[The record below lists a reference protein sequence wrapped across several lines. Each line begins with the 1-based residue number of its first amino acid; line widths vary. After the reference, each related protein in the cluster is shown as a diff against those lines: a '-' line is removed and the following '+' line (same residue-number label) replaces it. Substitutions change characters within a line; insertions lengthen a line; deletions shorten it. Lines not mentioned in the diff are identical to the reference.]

1 MATEPA
7 EPTEAFL
14 SKGSVGSVANMKP
27 RLFGTAGIRGV
38 TNVGITAE
46 LALRVARAYGDFLV
60 RRGKKSGSVAVGHDT
75 RWGAEMLARA
85 AASGFASAGLHVQFY
100 GCVSTGVFSLNV
112 AKTNQDGGL
121 LVTGSHMP
129 PDRIGLILVEGDGAI
144 APFSVTDPVEEI
156 LRSED
161 YREVEPR
168 QIGRLEEAFH
178 PYELYVSES
187 MQALDAALCRKKGYK
202 ILADPAN
209 GTASYIA
216 MEYFQWLGCKTEL
229 INYDPAPVP
238 GRPSEPRAGVVGE
251 AIDVVRREKCDL
263 GVCFDVDADRV
274 LFIDADGIP
283 VSEDTAGAVFARSVL
298 KPGDLCVVPINSS
311 GLIEQVCR
319 DAGARLEY
327 CGVGQPPTVEAIKKL
342 GAAYSYEES
351 GKYYFPR
358 QFLWPDGLY
367 SAGRMLE
374 LMATTGRTL
383 AELAGEF
390 PKYHQVKKNIEVAPD
405 RFEQA
410 MTRTL
415 QRLQKAL
422 VDGRARDIT
431 VDGFK
436 RVYDD
441 HSWLLFRKSGTEPL
455 IRIYSDAPTRE
466 RAEELAAKGE
476 AVLRECL

>member
-1 MATEPA
+1 M
-7 EPTEAFL
+7 
-14 SKGSVGSVANMKP
+14 GQ

-46 LALRVARAYGDFLV
+46 LALRVARAYGDYLAKQV
-60 RRGKKSGSVAVGHDT
+60 RKAGTVAVGHDT

-85 AASGFASAGLHVQFY
+85 AASGFASAGHHVQFY

-112 AKTNQDGGL
+112 ARTPLDGGL

-144 APFSVTDPVEEI
+144 APFSVSDRVEEI
-156 LRSED
+156 LQSED
-161 YREVEPR
+161 FREIPPR
-168 QIGRLEEAFH
+168 EIGRLEEAFH
-178 PYELYVSES
+178 PYEQYVSEC
-187 MQALDAALCRKKGYK
+187 MQALDAPLCRQKKYK
-202 ILADPAN
+202 VLADPAN

-216 MEYFQWLGCKTEL
+216 MEFFQWLGCTTEL

-238 GRPSEPRAGVVGE
+238 GRPSEPRAATVGE
-251 AIDVVRREKCDL
+251 AIEVVRREKCDL
-263 GVCFDVDADRV
+263 GACFDVDADRV

-283 VSEDTAGAVFARSVL
+283 VSEDTAGAVFAKSVL
-298 KPGDLCVVPINSS
+298 RQGDTCVVPINSS

-327 CGVGQPPTVEAIKKL
+327 CAVGQPPTLEAIKKL

-358 QFLWPDGLY
+358 RFLWPDGVY
-367 SAGRMLE
+367 SAGRMIE
-374 LMATTGRTL
+374 LMAKTGRTL
-383 AELAGEF
+383 AELAAEF
-390 PKYHQVKKNIEVAPD
+390 PKFHQVKKNVTVEEGTQD
-405 RFEQA
+405 RA
-410 MTRTL
+410 MLRAT
-415 QRLQKAL
+415 QRLAVNL
-422 VDGRARDIT
+422 VDGRARDVT

-455 IRIYSDAPTRE
+455 IRVYSDAPTRE
-466 RAEELAAKGE
+466 RAEELARKGE
-476 AVLRECL
+476 ALLQECL

>member
-1 MATEPA
+1 MEQ
-7 EPTEAFL
+7 
-14 SKGSVGSVANMKP
+14 

-38 TNVGITAE
+38 TNSGITAE
-46 LALRVARAYGDFLV
+46 LALRVARAYGDWIQ
-60 RRGKKSGSVAVGHDT
+60 RHARTQGSVAVGHDT

-100 GCVSTGVFSLNV
+100 GCVSTGVLSLNV
-112 AKTNQDGGL
+112 AKTKMDGAL
-121 LVTGSHMP
+121 LVTGSHLP
-129 PDRIGLILVEGDGAI
+129 PDRTGLILLLGDGSI
-144 APFSVTDPVEEI
+144 APFSVTDAVEEI

-161 YREVEPR
+161 YREVAAN

-178 PYELYVSES
+178 PYELYISEC
-187 MQALDAALCRKKGYK
+187 MQALDARLCRSKNFKV
-202 ILADPAN
+202 LADPAN

-216 MEYFQWLGCKTEL
+216 MEFFQWLGCSVEL

-251 AIDVVRREKCDL
+251 AIDAVRREKCDF
-263 GVCFDVDADRV
+263 GVCFDVDADRS

-283 VSEDTAGAVFARSVL
+283 VSEDTMGAVFAKSELR
-298 KPGDLCVVPINSS
+298 PGDVCVVPINSS

-319 DAGARLEY
+319 DVGARLEY
-327 CGVGQPPTVEAIKKL
+327 CAVGQPPTLEAIKRL
-342 GAAYSYEES
+342 DAAYSYEES

-358 QFLWPDGLY
+358 RFLWSDGLY
-367 SAGRMLE
+367 TAGRLIE
-374 LMATTGRTL
+374 LLAKTGRSV
-383 AELAGEF
+383 AELAAEF
-390 PKYHQVKKNIEVAPD
+390 PRFHQVKKNVSVADD
-405 RFEQA
+405 RKDQA
-410 MTRTL
+410 MIRAI
-415 QRLQKAL
+415 QRLKLAL
-422 VDGRARDIT
+422 TEGRTRDIT

-455 IRIYSDAPTRE
+455 IRVYSDAATKE

-476 AVLRECL
+476 RLLGDCL

>member
-1 MATEPA
+1 MT
-7 EPTEAFL
+7 
-14 SKGSVGSVANMKP
+14 

-46 LALRVARAYGDFLV
+46 LALRVARAYGDYIV
-60 RRGKKSGSVAVGHDT
+60 KHRKTHGSVAVGHDT

-85 AASGFASAGLHVQFY
+85 AASGFACAGLNTQFY

-112 AKTNQDGGL
+112 ARTQQDGGL

-144 APFSVTDPVEEI
+144 APFSVTDQVEQI
-156 LRSED
+156 LESED
-161 YREVEPR
+161 YREVPPR
-168 QIGRLEEAFH
+168 EIGRLEEAFH
-178 PYELYVSES
+178 PYEQYISEC
-187 MQALDAALCRKKGYK
+187 MQALDAPLCRKKHYK
-202 ILADPAN
+202 VLADPAN

-216 MEYFQWLGCKTEL
+216 MEFFQWLGCKTEL

-238 GRPSEPRAGVVGE
+238 GRPSEPRAATVTE

-263 GVCFDVDADRV
+263 GACFDVDADRV

-283 VSEDTAGAVFARSVL
+283 VSEDTVGAVFAKTIL
-298 KPGDLCVVPINSS
+298 KPGDVCVVPFNSS

-319 DAGARLEY
+319 NAGARLEY
-327 CGVGQPPTVEAIKKL
+327 CAVGQPPTLEAIKKL

-358 QFLWPDGLY
+358 TFLWPDGMY

-374 LMATTGRTL
+374 LMARSGRTL
-383 AELAGEF
+383 SELASEF
-390 PKYHQVKKNIEVAPD
+390 PKYHQVKRNVTVEA
-405 RFEQA
+405 EQQDQTMRRA
-410 MTRTL
+410 T
-415 QRLQKAL
+415 QRLEKAL
-422 VDGRARDIT
+422 VDGRTRDVT

-436 RVYDD
+436 RVYAD

-455 IRIYSDAPTRE
+455 IRVYSDAPTKE
-466 RAEELAAKGE
+466 RAEELAQKGE
-476 AVLRECL
+476 ELLQQCL